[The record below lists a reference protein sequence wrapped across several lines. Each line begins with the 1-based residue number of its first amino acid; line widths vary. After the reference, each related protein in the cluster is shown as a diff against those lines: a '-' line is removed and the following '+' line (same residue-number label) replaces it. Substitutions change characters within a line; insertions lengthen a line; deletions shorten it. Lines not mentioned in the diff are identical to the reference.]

1 MKDTIRVLVVDDSA
15 VMRQILIDMLRAEPH
30 FQIVGEAQDGLEA
43 VQLTAS
49 LHPDVITMDIRMPR
63 LNGLEATR
71 YIMSTTPTP
80 IVVVANN
87 VYETDLNIAFNA
99 IAAGALTVVEKPRGL
114 DGDSYEAVADQ
125 LIMAVSLMSD
135 VQVVALAP
143 TGVTLP
149 PLPGSGILSQPLSR
163 VKVVAIAAST
173 GGPGVLNQIVSNLP
187 GDFPVPILVVQH
199 ITTGFGQGMAHWLN
213 SLTSLKVSVA
223 ESGEQLL
230 AGHVYLAP
238 DDTHMT
244 VNAKGQVLLDR
255 ADPVNGSRPS
265 ANRMFVSVAQV
276 YGQACLGVILSGMG
290 EDGVEGLSY
299 LKRAGGYVI
308 AQNEETCVV
317 YGMPRAVVERG
328 LADQVLP
335 PERIITV
342 LKKIA
347 PARQSNP
354 AFAK

>member
-1 MKDTIRVLVVDDSA
+1 MKDTIRVLVVEDSA
-15 VMRQILIDMLRAEPH
+15 MMRQILIDMLRAEPS
-30 FQIVGEAQDGLEA
+30 FQIVGQAQDGLEA
-43 VQLTAS
+43 VQLTAA

-114 DGDSYEAVADQ
+114 EGDSYEAVADQ
-125 LIMAVSLMSD
+125 LITAVRLMAD

-143 TGVTLP
+143 TESPLP
-149 PLPGSGILSQPLSR
+149 RLPGSGILTPLLTR
-163 VKVVAIAAST
+163 VKAVAIAAST

-213 SLTSLKVSVA
+213 SLTPLKVGMA
-223 ESGEQLL
+223 HAGEPLL
-230 AGHVYLAP
+230 PGHVYLAP
-238 DDTHMT
+238 DDTHFT
-244 VNAKGQVLLDR
+244 VSMKGQVLLDHSE
-255 ADPVNGSRPS
+255 PVNGSRPS
-265 ANRMFVSVAQV
+265 ANRLFVSVAQM
-276 YGQACLGVILSGMG
+276 YGQAAIGVMLSGMG

-308 AQNEETCVV
+308 AQTEESCAV

-328 LADQVLP
+328 LADQVLSP
-335 PERIITV
+335 DQIVSV

-347 PARQSNP
+347 SIRQSSP
-354 AFAK
+354 ALTK

>member
-1 MKDTIRVLVVDDSA
+1 MKETIRVLVVDDSA
-15 VMRQILIDMLRAEPH
+15 MMRQILIDMLRAEPH
-30 FQIVGEAQDGLEA
+30 FQIVGEAQDGMEA
-43 VQLTAS
+43 VQLTAA

-114 DGDSYEAVADQ
+114 DGDSYEAVAEQ
-125 LIMAVSLMSD
+125 LIMAVRLMAD
-135 VQVVALAP
+135 VQVVTLAP
-143 TGVTLP
+143 TGVELP
-149 PLPGSGILSQPLSR
+149 RLIGTDRLAPLSR
-163 VKVVAIAAST
+163 VKAVAIAAST

-187 GDFPVPILVVQH
+187 GDYPVPILVVQH

-213 SLTSLKVSVA
+213 SLTALKVSVA
-223 ESGEQLL
+223 EAGEQLL
-230 AGHVYLAP
+230 PGHMYLAP

-244 VNAKGQVLLDR
+244 VTMKGQIMLDR

-265 ANRMFVSVAQV
+265 ANRLFVSVAQV
-276 YGQACLGVILSGMG
+276 YGQAALGVILSGMG
-290 EDGVEGLSY
+290 EDGVEGASY

-308 AQNEETCVV
+308 AQNEESCVV

-335 PERIITV
+335 PDRIIAS
-342 LKKIA
+342 LKKVA
-347 PARQSNP
+347 SSRQSTP
-354 AFAK
+354 AFTK